1 MSRLIQVGLVLFL
14 SIIYFNSSAQIAGKT
29 SYLNNDSLKEV
40 ENNTDVHRYDKRNEV
55 IQYIGRTYNSFQMQQ
70 MAAKDINQIANTV
83 PGVSYRVGEPLTI
96 RGTNQGTA
104 YYVDG
109 VRVYGALPVLIK

>member
-1 MSRLIQVGLVLFL
+1 MIRLIQIGMVLIFI
-14 SIIYFNSSAQIAGKT
+14 SFMFSASSQNAGRT
-29 SYLNNDSLKEV
+29 SYLNSDSLKIV
-40 ENNTDVHRYDKRNEV
+40 ENNTDVYRYDKRNEV
-55 IQYIGRTYNSFQMQQ
+55 IQSTGRTYNSFQMQQ

-83 PGVSYRVGEPLTI
+83 PGVQYRVGEPLTI

-109 VRVYGALPVLIK
+109 VRIYGALPVLIK